1 MAPQAWMG
9 TVDTPRNDGAV
20 LPPTSRNA
28 ARENVRAWAPTM
40 SGGGRAVS
48 RGWLTAALA
57 VSGAVVAF
65 GGFAIGWGPLP
76 APRRSG
82 YWAKPGVRCRP

>member
-1 MAPQAWMG
+1 MAPQARMG
-9 TVDTPRNDGAV
+9 TVGTSLNDGAV
-20 LPPTSRNA
+20 LPPTRRDT
-28 ARENVRAWAPTM
+28 ARDHARDWAPIR

-48 RGWLTAALA
+48 SGWLTAALA

-82 YWAKPGVRCRP
+82 YWAKPGGRCRP